1 MPDPDPDLSLV
12 GRRSNELVM
21 STSNEKNFYSKAELE
36 EFRQILEQKL
46 IESETEHKKLQG
58 NLRDF
63 SGSSADSINFTEYGN
78 ESREKEQIEILMA
91 RQAKFVDKLKK
102 ALIRIENGTYGVC
115 RISGELI
122 PANRLKVVPHAT
134 TTVSAKNKENSMPIA
149 RLAPETGE

>member
-1 MPDPDPDLSLV
+1 
-12 GRRSNELVM
+12 M

-36 EFRQILEQKL
+36 EFRKIIEQKL
-46 IESETEHKKLQG
+46 EESETEHKKLQG

-78 ESREKEQIEILMA
+78 ESREKEQIEILMS

>member
-1 MPDPDPDLSLV
+1 MS
-12 GRRSNELVM
+12 RSNE
-21 STSNEKNFYSKAELE
+21 KKFYSKAELE
-36 EFRQILEQKL
+36 EFRQIITRKLE
-46 IESETEHKKLQG
+46 ESEAEHKKLQG

-122 PANRLKVVPHAT
+122 PADRLKIVPHAT
-134 TTVSAKNKENSMPIA
+134 TTVSAKNKENSLPVA
-149 RLAPETGE
+149 RITPDGAE